1 MITPDTKD
9 WTWVLETPCPDC
21 GYDAGSVPPGTIG
34 DRVRA
39 ALPRWQAV
47 LQRRDATDRPAPD
60 VWSPAEY
67 ACHVRDVFRIFD
79 ERLRLMLS
87 VDDARFSNWDQD
99 VTALEDRYAERSPA
113 EIGPGLRAAGEQIAV
128 DFDAVAGEQWD
139 RVALRSDGARFTT
152 ASFGRYFLHEPMW
165 PDLHERSILTGQ
177 TCSRP
182 HPGEVCRCGSSR

>member
-21 GYDAGSVPPGTIG
+21 GYDAQTVPPADIG
-34 DRVRA
+34 NRVRA
-39 ALPRWQAV
+39 ALPRWEAV
-47 LQRRDATDRPAPD
+47 LRRPDVRDRPAPD

-79 ERLRLMLS
+79 ERLELMLS

-99 VTALEDRYAERSPA
+99 VTAVEERYDEQEAA
-113 EIGPGLRAAGEQIAV
+113 AIGPGLASGGVRIATR
-128 DFDAVAGEQWD
+128 FDGVSGDEWD

-152 ASFGRYFLHEPMW
+152 ASFGRYFLH
-165 PDLHERSILTGQ
+165 DIVHHLHDVEG
-177 TCSRP
+177 
-182 HPGEVCRCGSSR
+182 